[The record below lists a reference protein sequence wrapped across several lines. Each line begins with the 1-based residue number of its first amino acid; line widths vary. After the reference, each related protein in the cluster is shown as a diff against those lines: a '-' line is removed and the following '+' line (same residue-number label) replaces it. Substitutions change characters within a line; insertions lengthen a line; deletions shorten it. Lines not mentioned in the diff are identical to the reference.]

1 MFFCESL
8 LYYSHV
14 IIMDTMACIFGVCII
29 TNFMLNVWWRFLTVN
44 LQYTCYFLD
53 LFQTWTISSQIWLIV
68 FHSVAIN
75 NNNLHKNVQCNSNQ
89 SNENLPLTWIFPLHE
104 NNEWF
109 LCLCFALKFDF
120 QSFLPNRFVI
130 LLSTGQE
137 GCIMQR
143 NVRYVGELHCVLS
156 SCKLCSLNVFG
167 NLSENTWK
175 LLNMYTVCCSKY
187 W

>member
-1 MFFCESL
+1 MYDEGSWRWIFSI
-8 LYYSHV
+8 HV
-14 IIMDTMACIFGVCII
+14 TFWIYFRHELFHVRSDS
-29 TNFMLNVWWRFLTVN
+29 FL
-44 LQYTCYFLD
+44 
-53 LFQTWTISSQIWLIV
+53 

-89 SNENLPLTWIFPLHE
+89 SNENLPLTCNTSE

-109 LCLCFALKFDF
+109 LCLCFALKFDC
-120 QSFLPNRFVI
+120 QSFLPDRFVI

-175 LLNMYTVCCSKY
+175 LLNMYSVCCSKY

>member
-1 MFFCESL
+1 MKVLDSESSVYML
-8 LYYSHV
+8 L
-14 IIMDTMACIFGVCII
+14 FGFISDM
-29 TNFMLNVWWRFLTVN
+29 NYFMS
-44 LQYTCYFLD
+44 D
-53 LFQTWTISSQIWLIV
+53 LIL

-75 NNNLHKNVQCNSNQ
+75 SNNLHKNVQCNSNQ
-89 SNENLPLTWIFPLHE
+89 SNENLPLTCKTSE

-109 LCLCFALKFDF
+109 LCLCFALKFDC

-137 GCIMQR
+137 DCIMQR
-143 NVRYVGELHCVLS
+143 NVRYVGELIMNCVLS

-187 W
+187 WQSGRILTSGNKSVCLFLGDSALVLWDPICPLF

>member
-1 MFFCESL
+1 MKVLDSESSVYML
-8 LYYSHV
+8 L
-14 IIMDTMACIFGVCII
+14 FGFISDM
-29 TNFMLNVWWRFLTVN
+29 NYFMS
-44 LQYTCYFLD
+44 D
-53 LFQTWTISSQIWLIV
+53 LIL

-89 SNENLPLTWIFPLHE
+89 SSENLPLTCKTSE

-109 LCLCFALKFDF
+109 LCLCFALKFDC

-130 LLSTGQE
+130 LLSIGQE

-156 SCKLCSLNVFG
+156 SCKLCSLMSLEISQKTHENCLICTLYAVQNTD
-167 NLSENTWK
+167 NLAES
-175 LLNMYTVCCSKY
+175 
-187 W
+187 

>member
-1 MFFCESL
+1 MYDEGSWQWIFSI
-8 LYYSHV
+8 HV
-14 IIMDTMACIFGVCII
+14 TFWI
-29 TNFMLNVWWRFLTVN
+29 
-44 LQYTCYFLD
+44 YFRHELFHVRSD
-53 LFQTWTISSQIWLIV
+53 SFYLFQLLLITIIYIKMY
-68 FHSVAIN
+68 SVT
-75 NNNLHKNVQCNSNQ
+75 
-89 SNENLPLTWIFPLHE
+89 LTRVMRIFPLHVRLVKTLSGFYVCVLHW
-104 NNEWF
+104 N
-109 LCLCFALKFDF
+109 LIVKV
-120 QSFLPNRFVI
+120 FLPNRFVI

>member
-1 MFFCESL
+1 MFFCDSV
-8 LYYSHV
+8 LYYRHV

-29 TNFMLNVWWRFLTVN
+29 SNFMLNVWWRFLTVN

-53 LFQTWTISSQIWLIV
+53 LFQIWTISCQIWLIL
-68 FHSVAIN
+68 FLSVAIN

-89 SNENLPLTWIFPLHE
+89 SNENLPLTCKTSE
-104 NNEWF
+104 NNDWF
-109 LCLCFALKFDF
+109 LCLCFALIFDC

-130 LLSTGQE
+130 LLSTGLE